1 MHSGSK
7 LQNTVLYIY
16 YAHIHSDKLLYG
28 NRLYDHRYK
37 TIAHTGWLSNDLNV
51 IFDIDISFSSERK
64 PIVV

>member
-1 MHSGSK
+1 MGC
-7 LQNTVLYIY
+7 TVVPNYKILYYIY
-16 YAHIHSDKLLYG
+16 TMHIYIVISFS

-64 PIVV
+64 PTVV